1 MKRLKTVPLLL
12 FMHFYFMQ
20 QGGMCTLA
28 SELLVRAMCPI
39 QFSFLQFDAD
49 ADTYYS
55 DTNRYLQVHS
65 AFKSYCGGGTIVV
78 RSGYMFHYKHISNEN
93 IIHSLLDRKLDW
105 TLIAS
110 KRKATTQMDR

>member
-65 AFKSYCGGGTIVV
+65 AFKSYCGRGGEQLLLEVV
-78 RSGYMFHYKHISNEN
+78 ICFIISTFPMR
-93 IIHSLLDRKLDW
+93 I
-105 TLIAS
+105 
-110 KRKATTQMDR
+110 